1 MRKKLSLLFLFLIS
15 FFGYNGFSQV
25 KGENLVINSQLS
37 VYEENSV
44 NINEVSNFKNIV
56 IFIRFQDEDDFVAPS
71 SYAYYDNLFNSLEQ
85 VSLRDYY
92 LEASYGLLDIT
103 TIFATPAEEVF
114 YYVDSFPRS
123 YYQDYDEVD
132 NPDGVTE
139 ENRQEREHLLLKN
152 AIDYIESL
160 NIIDSGYNL
169 DTNEDGEI
177 DSITFL
183 VSGEAEGWNSL
194 LWPHKWSLSTY
205 YNFSAGEFYN
215 DAPAING
222 LYAYTYTL
230 GFLGYT
236 TDYDYVVDVG
246 VLAHETFHLIS
257 APDLYHYY
265 DYTWIDAIG
274 YWGLMESIGSIP
286 NHMLGYMKE
295 TYGNWISSV
304 TEITESGSYTLY
316 PLQDSPNNLYRIPTG
331 YSNEYVYLEYRDN
344 DGLYESNLP
353 DSGLIVYRVDL
364 DYYDD
369 GNVYGYYDENG
380 APQNEVFVFR
390 PGIVDTIPPIEFEG
404 IDDELIDE
412 DGSIDDAALS
422 NHNRYDE
429 MGNNTDILMFYS
441 DGTLMDMKIYNVVE
455 RNGYISF
462 DVYLPPQI
470 ELKTNID
477 IDKSADIFL
486 VDSPGLSY
494 YVDIT
499 NIPNDADIYYTLD
512 GTTPDMT
519 SSQYLGGSIEISNGN
534 NIVKLAVYQNNELI
548 SSVSKTF
555 EFRSTIESEHNPYG
569 DKNNTFWYIHLDQ
582 ESEYTI
588 RFNSQFALEN
598 GYDYLSFFDGL
609 NWVDYTHTE
618 LSDQTLT
625 YNNNGLLILFTS
637 DYSDSD
643 YYGFTGTL
651 EVSRILDFD
660 LIGDS
665 LVSSEVFS
673 TYSDLGYSLDTGS
686 ETGYYVL
693 AFNNV
698 NTDIVG
704 EYQVT
709 YQLYD
714 SKDTLIDTIVRTIH
728 IRDSQKPLITLNGE
742 DTIYLEYNQEYIDS
756 SVTCSDNYDSE
767 CEIVIAGDTVNT
779 NVLGSY
785 TIHYNTTDSSGNIA
799 DEVTRLVI
807 VQDTTAPVVSL
818 NPSLDTIVLNG
829 EYTEYGVT
837 ATDFQ
842 LTTTSISGD
851 VLTDQAGTYI
861 LVYTVEDESGNISTI
876 SRYVTIYNPAPK
888 VEFALGSALT
898 TIELHTEYT
907 DGTCSVRVNGVS
919 DECVVKSN
927 NINSSVTGIYNIT
940 YSYTFNEIEYTYK
953 RFVIVYNDDFTTE
966 GIVLFF
972 KEKSW
977 EEEL

>member
-1 MRKKLSLLFLFLIS
+1 MIKKLSLVFLLLIS
-15 FFGYNGFSQV
+15 IFSYSEIIQV
-25 KGENLVINSQLS
+25 KSENLIVNSQLS
-37 VYEENSV
+37 VQENSV

-56 IFIRFQDEDDFVAPS
+56 IFIRFQDEDSFVAPS
-71 SYAYYDNLFNSLEQ
+71 SYTYYDNLFNSLDQ

-103 TIFATPAEEVF
+103 TIFATPTEELF

-132 NPDGVTE
+132 NPNGVTDD
-139 ENRQEREHLLLKN
+139 NRQAREHLLLKN
-152 AIDYIESL
+152 AIDYIDSL
-160 NIIDSGYNL
+160 NLIDSGYNL
-169 DTNEDGEI
+169 DTNDDGEI

-215 DAPAING
+215 NAPAING
-222 LYAYTYTL
+222 LYAYTYTM

-236 TDYDYVVDVG
+236 TDYDYIVDVG

-274 YWGLMESIGSIP
+274 YWGLMESIGSTP

-304 TEITESGSYTLY
+304 REITESGSYTLY

-369 GNVYGYYDENG
+369 GNVYGYYDEDG

-390 PGIVDTIPPIEFEG
+390 PGIVDILPPIEFEG
-404 IDDELIDE
+404 TDDELIDE

-422 NHNRYDE
+422 NHNLYDE

-470 ELKTNID
+470 ELETNID
-477 IDKSADIFL
+477 IDKSAEIYLIDT
-486 VDSPGLSY
+486 PGLSY

-499 NIPNDADIYYTLD
+499 NVPDDADIYYTLD

-519 SSQYLGGSIEISNGN
+519 SNQYLGGRIKISNGN
-534 NIVKLAVYQNNELI
+534 NIVQLAVYQNSELI
-548 SSVSKTF
+548 SSVKKTY
-555 EFRSTIESEHNPYG
+555 EFRNTIESEHNPYG
-569 DKNNTFWYIHLDQ
+569 DEVNTFWYIHLD
-582 ESEYTI
+582 EETEYSI
-588 RFNSQFALEN
+588 SFNSQFALEN
-598 GYDYLSFFDGL
+598 GYDFLSFFDGV
-609 NWVDYTHTE
+609 NWVDYTNTE
-618 LSDQTLT
+618 LRDQVLT
-625 YNNNGLLILFTS
+625 YNNNGILILFTS
-637 DYSDSD
+637 DYTESD

-651 EVSRILDFD
+651 EVSKILDFD
-660 LIGDS
+660 LIGN
-665 LVSSEVFS
+665 SSVTNEVFNA
-673 TYSDLGYSLDTGS
+673 YNDAGFSLDTGT

-693 AFNNV
+693 TSDNV
-698 NTDIVG
+698 NINIIG

-714 SKDTLIDTIVRTIH
+714 SEDTLIDTIIRTVF
-728 IRDSQKPLITLNGE
+728 IRDSQKPLITLNG
-742 DTIYLEYNQEYIDS
+742 DDIIYLEYNQEYNDS

-767 CEIVIAGDTVNT
+767 CTIVVAGDIVDT

-785 TIHYNTTDSSGNIA
+785 NITYNSIDSSGNIA
-799 DEVTRLVI
+799 DEVTRQVI
-807 VQDTTAPVVSL
+807 VQDTTAPVLSL
-818 NPSLDTIVLNG
+818 NPSLDTIELNG

-842 LTTTSISGD
+842 LTTTSITGNVS
-851 VLTDQAGTYI
+851 TSQAGTYI
-861 LVYTVEDESGNISTI
+861 LVYTVEDASGNVSNI
-876 SRYVTIYNPAPK
+876 SRYITVYNPAPK
-888 VEFALGSALT
+888 VEFILGSTLT
-898 TIELHTEYT
+898 TIAVNSEYA
-907 DGTCSVRVNGVS
+907 DGTCQVSVDGVLN
-919 DECVVKSN
+919 DCEVKSN
-927 NINSSVTGIYNIT
+927 NINTNVPGIYNIT
-940 YSYTFNEIEYTYK
+940 YSYIINEIEYTYK
-953 RFVIVYNDDFTTE
+953 RYVFVYDDDFTPDLITIYYKEEFE
-966 GIVLFF
+966 G
-972 KEKSW
+972 KE
-977 EEEL
+977 L